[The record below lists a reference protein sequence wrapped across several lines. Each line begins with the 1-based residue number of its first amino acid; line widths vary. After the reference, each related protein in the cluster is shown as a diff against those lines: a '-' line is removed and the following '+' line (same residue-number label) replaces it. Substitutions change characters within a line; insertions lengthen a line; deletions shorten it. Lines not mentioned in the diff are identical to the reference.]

1 VSDLVELAERLRA
14 LHHAASPLI
23 LANAWDVSS
32 ARAVE
37 RAGALAI
44 ATSSSAVAES
54 LGHEDGEAA
63 PADEMFA
70 ALGRIGAAVSV
81 PLSGDVEAGYGL
93 EAGELVERLL
103 QAGAVGFNYEDTDRS
118 GPAPALA
125 ATIHQAE
132 RIAALRQAA
141 AAADMPLV
149 INARIDVYLRGSGSV
164 AERTDEAISR
174 GRAYLEAG
182 ADCVYPIMLIDR
194 AQIARIVE
202 ALHAPVNVLLRP
214 GAPSIDELGRMG
226 VRRISVGGGL
236 AHRVDV
242 EVERMA
248 REVLGGDGSAFTN
261 G

>member
-1 VSDLVELAERLRA
+1 VNGLPALAERLRS
-14 LHHAASPLI
+14 LHHADAPLI
-23 LANAWDVSS
+23 LPNAWDVSS

-37 RAGALAI
+37 RAGAMAI

-54 LGHEDGEAA
+54 LGYEDGEAA
-63 PADEMFA
+63 PANEMLG
-70 ALGRIGAAVSV
+70 ALGRIGAAVSLPV
-81 PLSGDVEAGYGL
+81 SGDVEAGYGL

-118 GPAPALA
+118 GPAPTLA
-125 ATIHQAE
+125 ATVRQAE
-132 RIAALRQAA
+132 RIAALRQATA
-141 AAADMPLV
+141 ESRVPLV
-149 INARIDVYLRGSGSV
+149 INARVDVYLRGSGSV
-164 AERTDEAISR
+164 AERTDEAIAR

-182 ADCVYPIMLIDR
+182 ADCVYPIMLTDR
-194 AQIARIVE
+194 AQISRIVQ

-236 AHRVDV
+236 AHRIDV